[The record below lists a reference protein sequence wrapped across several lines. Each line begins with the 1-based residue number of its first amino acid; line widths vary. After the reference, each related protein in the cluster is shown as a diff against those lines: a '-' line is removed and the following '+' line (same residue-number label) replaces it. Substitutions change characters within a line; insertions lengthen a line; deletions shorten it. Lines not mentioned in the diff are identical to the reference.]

1 MEGVAFASMRNI
13 DLMQSRG
20 CHLGRMVIAAGQAK
34 TRLWLEIKA
43 SIYDCPILAPSEP
56 ECGVLGCA
64 MLAGAAVGLFS
75 NLETAVSQLVRYDRE
90 IVPNLAWSER
100 YEKMQRLFDAL
111 YESSEPFW
119 DRFED

>member
-43 SIYDCPILAPSEP
+43 SIYDCPILAPPPSRSVVWSV
-56 ECGVLGCA
+56 GRRLRASRLGF
-64 MLAGAAVGLFS
+64 FS
-75 NLETAVSQLVRYDRE
+75 NLESVVSELVRYDSE
-90 IVPNLAWSER
+90 IAPNRAWSGAIPE
-100 YEKMQRLFDAL
+100 DAIIVFWGGAKAMV
-111 YESSEPFW
+111 SSPPL
-119 DRFED
+119 